1 MATLFGSRKKPATE
15 GTPKKKKPKKLP
27 NGALKRQVKGLY
39 KEFVTPLV
47 YGAATKNPLLG
58 LGVVAGERAIKG
70 LVTWASKKQP
80 NPKRNGG
87 KKKNYSN
94 KVWKPFGSL

>member
-1 MATLFGSRKKPATE
+1 MATKGA
-15 GTPKKKKPKKLP
+15 PKKKKSTKLP
-27 NGALKRQVKGLY
+27 SGGLKKQATSLY
-39 KEFVTPLV
+39 KEFVTPLTI
-47 YGAATKNPLLG
+47 GAAKYNPLLG